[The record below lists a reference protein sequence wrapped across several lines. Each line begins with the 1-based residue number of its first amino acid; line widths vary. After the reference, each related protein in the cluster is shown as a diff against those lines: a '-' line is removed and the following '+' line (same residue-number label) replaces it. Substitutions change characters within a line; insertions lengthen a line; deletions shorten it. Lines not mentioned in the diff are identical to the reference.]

1 MNRNSGQRAYVLDDE
16 PEIGALVCQ
25 MLVADGIDA
34 RQFSGA
40 NSFLAGIKSDP
51 PELVVL
57 DLALGQTD
65 AVEIIRQLEILEYGG
80 KLLLISG
87 RYEST
92 LNNVKNIGLSHGL
105 AMLRP
110 LQKPFSSSE
119 LRRRFTAL
127 PEAPPV
133 AKKWKESATWAP
145 IDLDEAIHNHWLEL
159 WYQPK
164 IDLTSLN
171 AGGANVC
178 GAEALLRA
186 RHPEYGLISPGRILP
201 PSTDPRLFALT
212 AFVFEQASAD
222 WNYFAR
228 HGVLL
233 KLAVNVPVSVIRS
246 PDFMTI
252 VRQSL
257 PNDQK
262 FPGLI
267 VEVTED
273 EAIREPE
280 WIQEVGAQLKLY
292 DIALSID
299 DFGCGYSSLSRLREL
314 PCAEVKLD
322 RSFISNCSSDDG
334 KQSLCKAAIELAH
347 RFGATV
353 CAEGVENIQDL
364 RALIELQCDMAQGF
378 LFARPRSPVAFLN
391 SLSFQSTTSS
401 PSSGIVIKPQYCRL
415 PNNLISRSV
424 M

>member
-1 MNRNSGQRAYVLDDE
+1 
-16 PEIGALVCQ
+16 
-25 MLVADGIDA
+25 MLAATGFTA

-40 NSFLAGIKSDP
+40 SPFLAKIKADP
-51 PELVVL
+51 PELIVL

-65 AVEIIRQLEILEYGG
+65 AVEIIQQLELLEYSGR
-80 KLLLISG
+80 LLLISG
-87 RYEST
+87 RYESALT
-92 LNNVKNIGLSHGL
+92 KIKDIGISHGL

-110 LQKPFSSSE
+110 LQKPFGIGE
-119 LRRRFTAL
+119 LRRRLNAT
-127 PEAPPV
+127 PEV
-133 AKKWKESATWAP
+133 LESTTKIGNASAGWAP
-145 IDLDEAIHNHWLEL
+145 VDLSEALRNRWLEL

-164 IDLTSLN
+164 IDLRSLN
-171 AGGANVC
+171 LC

-186 RHPEYGLISPGRILP
+186 RHPEHGIISPERFLP
-201 PSTDPRLFALT
+201 PSVDPQLLPLT
-212 AFVFEQASAD
+212 RFVIEQALAD

-233 KLAVNVPVSVIRS
+233 KLAVNVPVSVMRA
-246 PDFMTI
+246 PDFITM

-257 PNDQK
+257 PKDPK

-267 VEVTED
+267 IEVTED

-280 WIQEVGAQLKLY
+280 WIQEIGAQLKLY
-292 DIALSID
+292 EVLLSID

-322 RSFISNCSSDDG
+322 RSFITNCSTDDG

-347 RFGATV
+347 KFGATV

-364 RALIELQCDMAQGF
+364 RTLIALQCDTAQGF

-391 SLSFQSTTSS
+391 VLSIQGTNL
-401 PSSGIVIKPQYCRL
+401 PGLSGVAIKPQYCRL
-415 PNNLISRSV
+415 PKNLISQAV
-424 M
+424 LA